1 MRPVRTSLHRLRFIS
16 NIWIRPGIQ
25 IQDPATNDRNGA
37 SDVHQDLRQPPVKDL
52 DKSIDFFTELG
63 FSFNPQFTDENAGCL
78 VISDDISTPCC

>member
-1 MRPVRTSLHRLRFIS
+1 
-16 NIWIRPGIQ
+16 
-25 IQDPATNDRNGA
+25 
-37 SDVHQDLRQPPVKDL
+37 VKDL